1 MSNFKNNPRDNY
13 KDNSNQPTQPPK
25 SAARLMEIPEE
36 FAGQR
41 IDNFLIR
48 ELKIPKSR
56 IYQMMRTGEVR
67 VNKGRIKPTYRMQ
80 PGDILRIPPVEQS
93 MTPAPAA
100 IQARHEKLLENII
113 YEDKN
118 LLILNKPAGLAVH
131 GGDGVGAGVIEA
143 LRILKPEEKFMELA
157 HRLDKETSGC
167 LIIAKNRPAL
177 LHLHG
182 LFKDGKIKKIY
193 HAWVAGRWPKSL
205 NKVECKLQRSDQEG
219 VGRKVTVVDDQSEEG
234 KESLSTF
241 CVLKHL
247 EDSTQLEVR
256 LHTGRTHQIR
266 VHCQI
271 SGFPIIGDDKY
282 GKHGLNQK
290 FAQKGMKRLHL
301 HCYYMGFEMPG
312 GEKVEFFAKPSLWE
326 MV

>member
-1 MSNFKNNPRDNY
+1 MINDL
-13 KDNSNQPTQPPK
+13 NSKPDSKPQKTQ
-25 SAARLMEIPEE
+25 ARFLEVPEE
-36 FAGQR
+36 LTGQR
-41 IDNFLIR
+41 IDNYLIR

-67 VNKGRIKPTYRMQ
+67 VNKGRIKPTYRIQ
-80 PGDILRIPPVEQS
+80 VGDIIRIPPVEQS
-93 MTPAPAA
+93 VTPTDAV
-100 IQARHEKLLENII
+100 IQARHEKLLDHII
-113 YEDKN
+113 YEDTN
-118 LLILNKPAGLAVH
+118 LLILNKPAGIAVH

-143 LRILKPEEKFMELA
+143 LRLLKPEEKFLELA

-167 LIIAKNRPAL
+167 LIIAKKRAAL

-182 LFKDGKIKKIY
+182 LFKDGRIKKIY

-205 NKVECKLQRSDQEG
+205 NKVECKLQRNDQEG
-219 VGRKVTVVDDQSEEG
+219 VGRKVTVADKNSEEG

-241 CVLKHL
+241 AVLKHL

-282 GKHGLNQK
+282 GKHGINQK
-290 FAQKGMKRLHL
+290 FAEKNMKRLYL
-301 HCYYMGFEMPG
+301 HCYYMSFEMPESPEG
-312 GEKVEFFAKPSLWE
+312 KAGEKLEFFAKPTLWE
-326 MV
+326 ME